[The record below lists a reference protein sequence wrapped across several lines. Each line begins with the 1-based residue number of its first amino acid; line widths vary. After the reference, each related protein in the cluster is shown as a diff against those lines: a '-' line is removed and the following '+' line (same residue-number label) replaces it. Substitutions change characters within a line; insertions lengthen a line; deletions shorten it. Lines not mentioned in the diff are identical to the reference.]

1 MARGIPQRYGHHGQ
15 DEGKAMKVYLQAGV
29 FLLVI
34 VFCVVLWSIKIEYG
48 L

>member
-1 MARGIPQRYGHHGQ
+1 MARGLSQRNGHHVQ
-15 DEGKAMKVYLQAGV
+15 DEGKAMKVYLQAGM
-29 FLLVI
+29 FLLVV